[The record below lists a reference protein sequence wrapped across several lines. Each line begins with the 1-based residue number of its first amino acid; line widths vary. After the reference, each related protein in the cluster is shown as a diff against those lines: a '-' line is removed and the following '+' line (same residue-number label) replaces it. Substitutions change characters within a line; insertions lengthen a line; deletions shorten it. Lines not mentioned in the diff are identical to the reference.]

1 MMVIVILSIL
11 QSIVCQLIE
20 NTIDQQLWLA
30 TIDLPNCGTSSK
42 NLILHFPTKS
52 HPSNKSISGNVLF
65 QGSSKFNERE
75 HLG

>member
-1 MMVIVILSIL
+1 MMVIVMLSIL

-42 NLILHFPTKS
+42 NLILHFPTK
-52 HPSNKSISGNVLF
+52 ISSVEQINFWKCSFSGQL
-65 QGSSKFNERE
+65 KI
-75 HLG
+75 